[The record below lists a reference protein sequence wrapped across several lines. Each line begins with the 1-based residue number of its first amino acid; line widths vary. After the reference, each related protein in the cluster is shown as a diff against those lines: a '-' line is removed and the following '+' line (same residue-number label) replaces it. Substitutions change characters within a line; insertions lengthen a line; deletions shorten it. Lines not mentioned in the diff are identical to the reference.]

1 MLPHHTT
8 RSNKV
13 FPVHHSSEFIKF
25 FALENSHS
33 LKILRLQ
40 PVPGLPES
48 ESTVLTS
55 NMDVVRTWC
64 TMQWCCDA
72 RFALDVISYPVVV
85 TLELINQRT
94 LSWVRSRCSC
104 WMWGCHVNKVT
115 LRQSIYVNK
124 IHHMITHS
132 LPTQIIFM
140 TLWQGHHSN

>member
-1 MLPHHTT
+1 MQPDLT
-8 RSNKV
+8 RSFLFTISQNLSN
-13 FPVHHSSEFIKF
+13 FLHW
-25 FALENSHS
+25 
-33 LKILRLQ
+33 KIATVWRYWDLQ
-40 PVPGLPES
+40 PVPGLPED